1 MTNSGPLTKMDE
13 YPRHQIGGTFDSVQ
27 SDSVHWNDGFYFTL
41 GDEATGATL
50 FAAIRLYPNTD
61 VMDGFA
67 CVTLEGRQHNL
78 RLSRRL
84 RPRIDDIKVGPLA
97 LHILDPLKTLRL
109 ECSDNE
115 YGISFDLMWKA
126 LHEPYLEDRIVR
138 YAGGRKVYDRTN
150 FDQCCS
156 VTGTITVEGRT
167 LNVTP
172 ATWVGVRDHSWGMGR
187 TGGGAS
193 SAIAPD
199 NSRDPRRGFAMRQWT
214 MVRMPDRVMFWQF
227 HLQADG
233 SFDPLETVVVPLDAA
248 QPRWSY
254 VDAEASAD
262 RIEGLP
268 RAERTRVSL
277 TRPDGGVDHFEL
289 TPVSSPVYLQG
300 GGYHDGFTDR
310 LGRGVYRGED
320 HHEGEIWEVTPAID
334 VSDPG
339 GWFRQRPDAWAEH
352 FATCVNLDDPTDRGF
367 GHLECVLAP

>member
-61 VMDGFA
+61 VIDGFA
-67 CVTLEGRQHNL
+67 CVTFDGRQHNM
-78 RLSRRL
+78 RVSRRL
-84 RPRIDDIKVGPLA
+84 RPRIDDISVGPLS
-97 LHILDPLKTLRL
+97 LTIIEPLQTLQL
-109 ECSDNE
+109 ECADNE
-115 YGISFDLMWKA
+115 YGITFDLMWEG

-150 FDQCCS
+150 FDQCCA
-156 VTGTITVEGRT
+156 VTGTISVKGHTF
-167 LNVTP
+167 NVN
-172 ATWVGVRDHSWGMGR
+172 ADTWVGVRDHSWGMGR
-187 TGGGAS
+187 TGGAVS
-193 SAIAPD
+193 NAIAPD

-233 SFDPLETVVVPLDAA
+233 SFDPLEAVVIPLDPS
-248 QPRWSY
+248 QPHWSY
-254 VDAEASAD
+254 VDAEASAV
-262 RIEGLP
+262 RAQGLP
-268 RAERTRVSL
+268 RADAAHINL
-277 TRPDGGVDHFEL
+277 TRPDGKVDRFEL
-289 TPVSSPVYLQG
+289 TSVSSPVYLQG

-320 HHEGEIWEVTPAID
+320 FHEGEVWDVTHPIN
-334 VSDPG
+334 VGDPS
-339 GWFRQRPDAWAEH
+339 GWFRQRPDAWAEQ

>member
-41 GDEATGATL
+41 GDEATGTTL

-67 CVTLEGRQHNL
+67 CVTVDGRQHNM
-78 RLSRRL
+78 RVSRRL
-84 RPRIDDIKVGPLA
+84 RPRIDDISVGPLS
-97 LHILDPLKTLRL
+97 LTIIEPLQTLKL
-109 ECSDNE
+109 ECVDNE
-115 YGISFDLMWKA
+115 YGITFDLLWEG
-126 LHEPYLEDRIVR
+126 LHQPYLEDRIVR
-138 YAGGRKVYDRTN
+138 YSGGRKVYDRTN

-156 VTGTITVEGRT
+156 VTGTISVWDHTF
-167 LNVTP
+167 NVN
-172 ATWVGVRDHSWGMGR
+172 ADTWVGVRDHSWGMGR
-187 TGGGAS
+187 TGGASS

-233 SFDPLETVVVPLDAA
+233 SFDPLEAVVIPLNPS
-248 QPRWSY
+248 QPQWSY
-254 VDAEASAD
+254 VDAEASAV
-262 RIEGLP
+262 RVQGLP
-268 RAERTRVSL
+268 RAEATHVNL
-277 TRPDGGVDHFEL
+277 TRPDGKIDRFEL
-289 TPVSSPVYLQG
+289 TSVSSPVYLQG

-320 HHEGEIWEVTPAID
+320 FHEGEVWDVTHPID
-334 VSDPG
+334 VGDPG
-339 GWFRQRPDAWAEH
+339 GWFRQRPDAWAEQ